1 MTQVIHIEDGET
13 VPLAG
18 VTASPS
24 AQPRRGDAQIL
35 EFQAN
40 RRRLCLE
47 EAIELEEDSF
57 QSLGSIAVRLVASWS
72 RPRLVCWRQWEE
84 ETAAS
89 AEAFTEG
96 AK

>member
-13 VPLAG
+13 VSLAG
-18 VTASPS
+18 VAASPS

-47 EAIELEEDSF
+47 EASSLDTFE
-57 QSLGSIAVRLVASWS
+57 SLGELALRLVAAWKL
-72 RPRLVCWRQWEE
+72 PRISCRSMAWEE
-84 ETAAS
+84 DAPTGYHHEPG
-89 AEAFTEG
+89 EG
-96 AK
+96 